1 MQPELLTM
9 TKKKLN
15 SLSGLSGLVFS
26 TNPDAMKEEEP
37 EVEETPEPKQQKLR
51 VRIEKK
57 HRAGKTVTIVDGFV
71 GNDTDF
77 TELGK
82 KLKTKCGAGGS
93 AKDGEILIQ
102 GDYKDKVITLLKEW
116 GYTNT
121 KG

>member
-1 MQPELLTM
+1 M

-15 SLSGLSGLVFS
+15 SFSGLVFS
-26 TNPDAMKEEEP
+26 TNPDMMKEEEP
-37 EVEETPEPKQQKLR
+37 EIQETPEPKHQKLR

-57 HRAGKTVTIVDGFV
+57 QRAGKTVTIVDGFA
-71 GNDTDF
+71 GNDDDF

-102 GDYKDKVITLLKEW
+102 GDYREKIIAWLKEW

-121 KG
+121 RG

>member
-1 MQPELLTM
+1 M

-15 SLSGLSGLVFS
+15 SFSGLVFS
-26 TNPDAMKEEEP
+26 TNPEMMKEEPIEQTH
-37 EVEETPEPKQQKLR
+37 TPEPKQQKLK

-57 HRAGKTVTIVDGFV
+57 QRAGKTVTIIDGFV
-71 GNDTDF
+71 GTDEDF
-77 TELGK
+77 VDLSK

-102 GDYKDKVITLLKEW
+102 GDYREKIIIWLKEW

>member
-1 MQPELLTM
+1 M

-15 SLSGLSGLVFS
+15 SFSGLVFS
-26 TNPDAMKEEEP
+26 TNPDMMKEEEP
-37 EVEETPEPKQQKLR
+37 EIQYTPAPKEQKLR

-57 HRAGKTVTIVDGFV
+57 QRAGKTVTIVDGFS
-71 GNDTDF
+71 GSDDDF
-77 TELGK
+77 TDLGK

-102 GDYKDKVITLLKEW
+102 GDYKDKVITWLKEW
-116 GYTNT
+116 GYIQT

>member
-1 MQPELLTM
+1 M

-15 SLSGLSGLVFS
+15 SFSALVFS
-26 TNPDAMKEEEP
+26 TNPEMMKEEEP
-37 EVEETPEPKQQKLR
+37 EATYTPEPKHQKLK

-57 HRAGKTVTIVDGFV
+57 QRAGKTVTIVDGFV
-71 GNDTDF
+71 GTEDDF
-77 TELGK
+77 LDLSK

-93 AKDGEILIQ
+93 TKDGEILVQ
-102 GDYKDKVITLLKEW
+102 GDYREKIILWLKEW

>member
-1 MQPELLTM
+1 M

-15 SLSGLSGLVFS
+15 SFSALVFS
-26 TNPDAMKEEEP
+26 TNPDMMKEEEREA
-37 EVEETPEPKQQKLR
+37 EVTPAPNQQKLK

-57 HRAGKTVTIVDGFV
+57 QRAGKTVTIVDGFV
-71 GNDTDF
+71 GTDEDF
-77 TELGK
+77 TDLGK

-102 GDYKDKVITLLKEW
+102 GDYREKIIVWLKEW

>member
-1 MQPELLTM
+1 M

-15 SLSGLSGLVFS
+15 SFSGLVFS
-26 TNPDAMKEEEP
+26 TNPDMMKEEEP
-37 EVEETPEPKQQKLR
+37 EIQETPEPRHQKLR

-57 HRAGKTVTIVDGFV
+57 QRAGKTVTIIDGFM
-71 GNDTDF
+71 GKDDDF
-77 TELGK
+77 AALGK

-102 GDYKDKVITLLKEW
+102 GDYREKIITWLNEW
-116 GYTNT
+116 GYTQT

>member
-1 MQPELLTM
+1 M

-15 SLSGLSGLVFS
+15 AFSGLVFS
-26 TNPDAMKEEEP
+26 TNPDMMKEEEP
-37 EVEETPEPKQQKLR
+37 AIEDTLTPKEQKLR

-57 HRAGKTVTIVDGFV
+57 QRAGKTVTIVDGFM
-71 GNDTDF
+71 GKDEDF
-77 TELGK
+77 SELGK

-102 GDYKDKVITLLKEW
+102 GDYKDKVMTWLKEW

>member
-1 MQPELLTM
+1 M

-15 SLSGLSGLVFS
+15 SFSGLVFS
-26 TNPDAMKEEEP
+26 TNPDMMREEAP
-37 EVEETPEPKQQKLR
+37 ELTETPEPKAQKLR

-57 HRAGKTVTIVDGFV
+57 HRAGKTVTLVDGFS
-71 GNDTDF
+71 GSEEDLAG
-77 TELGK
+77 LGK

-102 GDYKDKVITLLKEW
+102 GDYKDKVIAWLKEW
-116 GYTNT
+116 GYSQT

>member
-1 MQPELLTM
+1 M

-15 SLSGLSGLVFS
+15 ALSGLSGLVFS
-26 TNPDAMKEEEP
+26 TNPEAMREEEP
-37 EVEETPEPKQQKLR
+37 ELQETPAPKEQKLK

-57 HRAGKTVTIVDGFV
+57 QRAGKTVTIVDGFV
-71 GNDTDF
+71 GTDEDF
-77 TELGK
+77 TDLGK

-102 GDYKDKVITLLKEW
+102 GDYREKVITWLKEW
-116 GYTNT
+116 GYTHT

>member
-1 MQPELLTM
+1 M

-15 SLSGLSGLVFS
+15 SFSALVFS
-26 TNPDAMKEEEP
+26 TNPDMMKEEEP
-37 EVEETPEPKQQKLR
+37 EITETPEPKQQKLK
-51 VRIEKK
+51 VRMEKK
-57 HRAGKTVTIVDGFV
+57 QRAGKTVTIIDGFV
-71 GNDTDF
+71 GNDADF

-102 GDYKDKVITLLKEW
+102 GDYKDKVITWLKEW